1 MSKMIIQHQMQP
13 CPVSCVT
20 TCMAMIAGVPVNHLM
35 GKFHTDYREG
45 DLSVGDMLRS
55 LNIEFE
61 DFRSSDRVSI
71 FDDGVYLVCAPSL
84 NIQGGMHQLVIEMAD
99 GEWSVFD
106 PNMGKEGRLFYTAD
120 ASAELPAVFFGGGYT
135 VEARID
141 RNFLVQQRAAQ

>member
-20 TCMAMIAGVPVNHLM
+20 TCMAMISGVPVGKLM
-35 GKFHTDYREG
+35 DEFHAEYRNG
-45 DLSVGDMLRS
+45 DLSVGDMLRN

-71 FDDGVYLVCAPSL
+71 FEDGVYLVCTPSL
-84 NIQGGMHQLVIEMAD
+84 NIQGGMHQVVIEMAD

-106 PNMGKEGRLFYTAD
+106 PNMGREGRLFYTAD
-120 ASAELPAVFFGGGYT
+120 ASAELPAVFFGAGYT

-141 RNFLVQQRAAQ
+141 RGFLARQRDAQ